1 MPGGVPELVSQ
12 PADTSA
18 RGDHRANV
26 PMTTVL
32 TSQPLP
38 QMVSNTLSHLRD
50 GYDILGGELDHVFP

>member
-1 MPGGVPELVSQ
+1 
-12 PADTSA
+12 
-18 RGDHRANV
+18 
-26 PMTTVL
+26 MTTVL